1 LGIRLGV
8 HVSIAGGME
17 KAFLRARQLGC
28 TAMQIFSRSPRG
40 WKAGPLSEKAIA
52 SFRAEA
58 EKGDIDPIISHTPYL
73 LNLASEEEDLHRRS
87 IAVLKDDIERAQA
100 LGVSFVV
107 THLGSA
113 KAAGRDVGL
122 RQVVKALSDVLQK
135 EFSVLLLLEN
145 SAGGGNSVGSAWE
158 ELEEII
164 GRVGGDERLRICFD
178 SCHGFAAGY
187 DFRSPGQT
195 RALAERV
202 RETIGWKR
210 MALLHLNDCD
220 SPCGGHWDRH
230 QHIGEGVIG
239 NEGLRSL
246 LQHHRFRWLPM
257 ILETP
262 QEHPGDD
269 RKNLSRIRR
278 LLRP

>member
-1 LGIRLGV
+1 MGIRLGV

-17 KAFLRARQLGC
+17 KAFLRARKLGC

-40 WKAGPLSEKAIA
+40 WKAGPLSEKTIV
-52 SFRAEA
+52 SFRREV
-58 EKGDIDPIISHTPYL
+58 EKRDIDPIIIHTPYL

-113 KAAGRDVGL
+113 KSAGKEAGL
-122 RQVVKALSDVLQK
+122 GQVVKALRQVLRR
-135 EFSVLLLLEN
+135 EFSISLLLEN

-158 ELEEII
+158 EFREII
-164 GRVGGDERLRICFD
+164 ERVESDERLGICFD
-178 SCHGFAAGY
+178 SCHGFAAGH

-195 RALAERV
+195 RALAQRI

-210 MALLHLNDCD
+210 MGLLHLNDCD
-220 SPCGGHWDRH
+220 SRCGGHWDRH
-230 QHIGEGVIG
+230 QHIGKGVIG
-239 NEGLRSL
+239 HEGFRSL
-246 LQHHRFRWLPM
+246 LGHPLFRRLPM

-262 QEHPGDD
+262 KEYPGDD
-269 RKNLSRIRR
+269 RRNMTRLRR